1 MCCFRF
7 SSFFLQSAAIS
18 FNVETWQFQSNHCL
32 KEKERKQTNNREHV
46 MQKKQ
51 SNFHWCA
58 VGSVFVIE
66 VRAASMIIN
75 HLARAKQAKDT

>member
-1 MCCFRF
+1 
-7 SSFFLQSAAIS
+7 
-18 FNVETWQFQSNHCL
+18 
-32 KEKERKQTNNREHV
+32 